1 MERIKRFWLD
11 ESATAEASSTVIM
24 IAFVG
29 LLLAAGFAV
38 YYGAMNTFFN
48 TVGGKMENY
57 GRWLGRRFGITSPRL
72 PRSQREPGRLN
83 FPGCTGGATTGRPG
97 LD

>member
-1 MERIKRFWLD
+1 MERIKRFWSD

-29 LLLAAGFAV
+29 LLLAAGLFI
-38 YYGAMNTFFN
+38 YYDAMNTFFS

-57 GRWLGRRFGITSPRL
+57 ADGWAADL
-72 PRSQREPGRLN
+72 E
-83 FPGCTGGATTGRPG
+83 
-97 LD
+97 